1 MLGLVAGLFCV
12 LVVAGLSSAIF
23 KIDLKWYIALNK
35 PSFVVSGWWFSIFV
49 SIAYIS
55 SILSVSRLV
64 HFKHFFPSMIF
75 FAVLGI
81 FSVLFVLC
89 FFRLHNLILSLVCMT
104 VVFAMAFT
112 LLIRFFMKEL
122 KIALEFLPTFIFN
135 AYAFLCVMYI
145 VMNN

>member
-23 KIDLKWYIALNK
+23 KIDLKWYVALNK
-35 PSFVVSGWWFSIFV
+35 PPFIATGGWFTAFV

-55 SILSVSRLV
+55 SILAVSRLV

-104 VVFAMAFT
+104 VAFAMAFT
-112 LLIRFFMKEL
+112 LLVRFFMKEL

-135 AYAFLCVMYI
+135 AYAFLCIMYI